1 VSELAYVLLALGAVL
16 APLALAGWLLRE
28 RPRRDRQRD
37 ADAAKRRSRPAS
49 E

>member
-1 VSELAYVLLALGAVL
+1 VNELRTVLLALAAVL
-16 APLALAGWLLRE
+16 VPLALSGWLLRE

-37 ADAAKRRSRPAS
+37 ADAAKRRRRPAS